1 MDINESVLKL
11 NNIGEQR
18 ANLLNKLNIYTLKDL
33 LEHFPRDYEDR
44 SVIKKINGCQ
54 VGEVV
59 TIKGKIVGKGESS
72 RIGSLNITKIKVK
85 DDTGVIDIVWY
96 NQPYLKNNF
105 YNHEFIF
112 TGKVKTKYNRLQIDS
127 PDYEVYSEEPLSSG
141 RIVPI
146 YPTTGKLSQKM
157 IRKYIKDTLDKT
169 LHQIQEI
176 IPKKILQYYNLCDR
190 KFAIKNIHFPD
201 TTEAFFSARKR
212 LVFEEL
218 LIIQLSIFTIK
229 GIFKRESTN
238 IKITDTNIETLKSC
252 LPYKLTQ
259 AQENVMEQ
267 IKKDIISGNAMYRL
281 IQGDVGSGKTA
292 IAILTCF
299 MVIKNGYQ
307 GIIMVPTEVLAR
319 QHYKSFN
326 KLFTKQ
332 GINTVLLTGNLKTKE
347 KLEVKEKIAN
357 GEAQMI
363 VATHAILEEN
373 IKIKNLGIAITDE
386 QHRFGVKQR
395 SILFEKGTNP
405 NVLVMSAT
413 PIPRTL
419 ALILHGDL
427 DISIINELPPGR
439 KVINTVCV
447 NSTYK
452 ERIFNFIKK
461 EVDNGRQVYIICP
474 TIEESDTN
482 DLKSVVNYTKDLNNG
497 CLKNY
502 NVQYLHGKM
511 KNKEKQ
517 EIMDK
522 FINSEIKIIVST
534 TVIEVGINVPNA
546 TVMLIE
552 NAERFGLSQLHQ
564 LRGRVGRGQHKS
576 YCILIT
582 NSKNKTTKER
592 MKAMVSTNDGFKIS
606 ELDLKI
612 RGPGDFFGTRQHG
625 LPEMKIANLYKD
637 IDILKQVQSI
647 SKIIYGN
654 IINTNTKEY
663 DNLKNLIKLYLNGKI
678 HL

>member
-11 NNIGEQR
+11 NNVGEQR
-18 ANLLNKLNIYTLKDL
+18 ANLLNKLNIYTIKDL

-44 SVIKKINGCQ
+44 SVIKKISQCEA
-54 VGEVV
+54 GEVV
-59 TIKGKIVGKGESS
+59 SIKGKIVGKGESS
-72 RIGSLNITKIKVK
+72 LVGSLNITKIKVK
-85 DDTGVIDIVWY
+85 DDTGVINIVWY

-105 YNHEFIF
+105 YNKEFIF
-112 TGKVKTKYNRLQIDS
+112 TGKVIEKYNTLQIDS
-127 PDYEVYSEEPLSSG
+127 PDYEVYSNELMSSG

-146 YPTTGKLSQKM
+146 YPTTSKLSQKM
-157 IRKYIKDTLDKT
+157 IRKYIKDALDKT
-169 LHQIQEI
+169 LQEIQEF
-176 IPKKILQYYNLCDR
+176 IPKEILQSYNLCNR
-190 KFAIKNIHFPD
+190 QYAIKNIHFPE

-238 IKITDTNIETLKSC
+238 IKITNTNIQPLKNC

-259 AQENVMEQ
+259 AQEKVMSQ
-267 IKKDIISGNAMYRL
+267 IEKDIMSGNAMYRL

-299 MVIKNGYQ
+299 MIIRNGYQ

-319 QHYKSFN
+319 QHYISFSN
-326 KLFTKQ
+326 LFKEQ

-347 KLEVKEKIAN
+347 KLEVREKIAN
-357 GEAQMI
+357 GEAHMI
-363 VATHAILEEN
+363 VATHAILQEN
-373 IKIKNLGIAITDE
+373 VKIKNLGIAITDE

-395 SILFEKGTNP
+395 STLFEKGNNP

-439 KVINTVCV
+439 KAIDTVSV

-452 ERIFNFIKK
+452 DRIFTFIKK

-474 TIEESDTN
+474 TIEESEAN
-482 DLKSVVNYTKDLNNG
+482 DLKSVIKYTEELKNNYLE
-497 CLKNY
+497 NY
-502 NVQYLHGKM
+502 NVEFLHGKM
-511 KNKEKQ
+511 KNNYKQ

-522 FINSEIKIIVST
+522 YINGEIKIIVST

-582 NSKNKTTKER
+582 DSKNKTTKER

-625 LPEMKIANLYKD
+625 LPEMKIANLYND
-637 IDILKQVQSI
+637 IDILKEVQSLA
-647 SKIIYGN
+647 KEIYENKFN
-654 IINTNTKEY
+654 INNHEY
-663 DNLKNLIKLYLNGKI
+663 DNLNNIVGQYLKGKI